1 MSGQRV
7 VIKLGGEL
15 LGPARADE
23 LSAIVGDVRALVEAG
38 ERVVLVHGGGPQTS
52 KLQRALGQEPKMV
65 GGRRVTDDAAL
76 DAMIMVVAGRMNVA
90 LVSALRGAGLSAVGL
105 NGVSAHLVQ
114 CHKRP
119 AKVVSGGG
127 PDPVDFGHVGD
138 VSGVNQAFL
147 DLLLGAGH
155 TPAIACLGSD
165 ETGRPFNINADT
177 VANGVAI
184 ALKADRL
191 LLLTS
196 TPGVLRDVEDPG
208 SRIQTLTVAEGQAAI
223 EDGTVQGGMIPKLEE
238 SFEALGQGVGQIH
251 ILGHLGQ
258 GDLHRALET
267 PGSVGTALLP

>member
-1 MSGQRV
+1 MSAQRV
-7 VIKLGGEL
+7 VVKLGGEL
-15 LGPARADE
+15 LGPNRKDE
-23 LSAIVGDVRALVEAG
+23 LAAIVADVKALVDAG

-52 KLQRALGQEPKMV
+52 ALQRQLGQEPKMV

-90 LVSALRGAGLSAVGL
+90 LVSALRSVGLSAVGL

-114 CHKRP
+114 CDKRP

-138 VSGVNQAFL
+138 VTGVNRAFIE
-147 DLLLGAGH
+147 LLLDAGY

-165 ETGRPFNINADT
+165 AAGRPYNINADT

-184 ALKADRL
+184 ALEADRL
-191 LLLTS
+191 LMLTS
-196 TPGVLRDVEDPG
+196 TPGVLKDKDDPTT
-208 SRIQTLTVAEGQAAI
+208 RIATLTVEEGRAAI

-238 SFEALGQGVGQIH
+238 SFEALGKGVGQIH
-251 ILGHLGQ
+251 ILGHLGP
-258 GDLHRALET
+258 GDLRRAVEA